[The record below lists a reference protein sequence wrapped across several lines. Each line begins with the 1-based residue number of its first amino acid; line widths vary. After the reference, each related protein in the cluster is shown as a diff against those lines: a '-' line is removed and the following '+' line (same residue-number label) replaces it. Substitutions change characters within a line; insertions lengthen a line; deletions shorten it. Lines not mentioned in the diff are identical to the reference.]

1 MYYSSCFKLTTLSFL
16 LILNKMSKSIHSF
29 CKLPPLL
36 LCAVLLLFNIPALA
50 EVKPGTITG
59 TITTADGQTV
69 PGVTV
74 SLKGNGISAGTVTSE
89 SGRFT
94 FNKVKPGSYTIKVT
108 FVGLA
113 SEEKAVEL
121 ADGQR
126 VTVNFML
133 RENANQIGEVLIS
146 GRKQKYKIDDP
157 SPSLRLNEPLLEV
170 AQNIQVVSSDQIKD
184 QQIFNMLEGVSR
196 NVSGLTMQEHWGNY
210 ARVNARGDRLAPF
223 RNGMNIEATW
233 GPLTE
238 DMSFVDRIEF
248 VKGPAAFML
257 ANGNPSGF
265 YNVVTKKPTGTTSQ
279 VFSFT
284 AGSFNS
290 YRATADFDG
299 VLTKNGKLQ
308 YRLNLMG
315 QLSKSWRPYD
325 FTNRTAIAPVLR
337 YKFDSKNTLTAE
349 YTYQYQRMN
358 AFGTAYLFST
368 DGYATLPRNFTNAPS
383 NSPSSGIRDQ
393 SAFLTYEHTFNSK
406 WKVTAQGAYFYYKQT
421 AYSYW
426 INSISSNGDVD
437 RNLGL
442 WDAVNKNKFAQAFL
456 NGEFNTGKVVHRLLS
471 GLDIGDK
478 YYIPD
483 YFQSSSLDPDPAN
496 PFNIHNPNNGPV
508 TLPVFDRS
516 VPLSERGKNA
526 VNTEKYQSFYV
537 QDELGF
543 FDQKLRLT
551 VAGRYT
557 HATTTDPY
565 AGDTKGHKF
574 TPRFGLSVNIDPTTT
589 AYAVYDQSFVPQTGK
604 VYSGQKVKPIT
615 GNNMELGLKRDWFD
629 GKWNTTLS
637 AYQILKNNQL
647 VIDPDKHGESAANY
661 VLQLGQTKTKGVEFD
676 ARGEIITGLSL
687 MVNYAYTDSK
697 ISKDTD
703 PANVGNP
710 VPGFAKHVTNAW
722 LTYRL
727 QHGSLKGLG
736 FSSGYQW
743 QLDRL
748 PWSLGTGTS
757 DLPNYFRLDAGASYQ
772 VKKMSFALNVNNVL
786 NKYLYSGGHEGLST
800 DGKTVYSWQAEAPT
814 NVRLSIGYK
823 F

>member
-1 MYYSSCFKLTTLSFL
+1 MIQPIQMFRKLLVLSFL
-16 LILNKMSKSIHSF
+16 VVFM
-29 CKLPPLL
+29 
-36 LCAVLLLFNIPALA
+36 LFHIKHALA
-50 EVKPGTITG
+50 EIKPGTVTG
-59 TITTADGQTV
+59 TITTADGEAV

-74 SLKGNGISAGTVTSE
+74 SLKGTGVNAGTITNE

-94 FNKVKPGSYTIKVT
+94 FNKVKPGNYAIKVS
-108 FVGLA
+108 FIGLA
-113 SEEKAVEL
+113 TEEKTIEVT
-121 ADGQR
+121 DGQR
-126 VTVNFML
+126 VVVNFML
-133 RENANQIGEVLIS
+133 RENASQIGEVLIS
-146 GRKQKYKIDDP
+146 GRKQKYKIDEP
-157 SPSLRLNEPLLEV
+157 STSLRLNEPLLEV

-210 ARVNARGDRLAPF
+210 ARVNGRGDRLAPF

-279 VFSFT
+279 AFNFT

-290 YRATADFDG
+290 YRATADLDG
-299 VLTKNGKLQ
+299 VLTKDGKLQ

-337 YKFDSKNTLTAE
+337 YKFDSKNTVTAE

-368 DGYATLPRNFTNAPS
+368 NGYASLPRDFTNAPS
-383 NSPSSGIRDQ
+383 NSPSSGIQDH
-393 SAFLTYEHTFNSK
+393 SAFLTYEHAFNSK
-406 WKVTAQGAYFYYKQT
+406 WKVTAQGAYFYYKQN

-426 INSISSNGDVD
+426 INSIKENGDVN

-456 NGEFNTGKVVHRLLS
+456 NGEFNTGKIVHRLL
-471 GLDIGDK
+471 GGVDIGDK

-483 YFQSSSLDPDPAN
+483 YMQSGSLDPDPAN
-496 PFNIHNPNNGPV
+496 PFNIYHPNNGPV
-508 TLPVFDRS
+508 TLPTFNTS
-516 VPLSERGKNA
+516 QPLSVRGKDF
-526 VNTEKYQSFYV
+526 VTTEKYQSFYA

-543 FDQKLRLT
+543 FDQKVRLT
-551 VAGRYT
+551 IAGRYT
-557 HATTTDPY
+557 HATTTSNPTTGTND
-565 AGDTKGHKF
+565 KKF
-574 TPRFGLSVNIDPTTT
+574 TPRVGLSVSIDPNTS

-604 VYSGQKVKPIT
+604 LFSGEKVKPIT
-615 GNNMELGLKRDWFD
+615 GNNMEIGLKRDWFG

-637 AYQILKNNQL
+637 AYRILKNNQL
-647 VIDPDKHGESAANY
+647 VADPDHNDPAQNY
-661 VLQLGQTKTKGVEFD
+661 MVQLGQTRTKGIEFD

-687 MVNYAYTDSK
+687 MVNWAYTDSK
-697 ISKDTD
+697 ISKNTD
-703 PANVGNP
+703 ASLIGTP
-710 VPGFAKHVTNAW
+710 VPGFAKHVSNAW

-727 QHGSLKGLG
+727 QQGTLKGLG
-736 FSSGYQW
+736 FSTGYQW
-743 QLDRL
+743 QIDRL
-748 PWSLGTGTS
+748 PWSLGSGTA

-772 VKKMSFALNVNNVL
+772 LRKLSFALNVNNVL
-786 NKYLYSGGHEGLST
+786 NKYLYSGGHENYLNT
-800 DGKTVYSWQAEAPT
+800 EGKTVYTWQAEAPT
-814 NVRLSIGYK
+814 NVRLSIGYR

>member
-1 MYYSSCFKLTTLSFL
+1 
-16 LILNKMSKSIHSF
+16 MSKSIHSF

-36 LCAVLLLFNIPALA
+36 LWAVLLLFNIKPALA

-74 SLKGNGISAGTVTSE
+74 SLNGNGISAGTVTSE

-113 SEEKAVEL
+113 PEEKAVEL

-146 GRKQKYKIDDP
+146 GRKQKYKIDAP

-265 YNVVTKKPTGTTSQ
+265 YNVVTKKPTGTTSRA
-279 VFSFT
+279 FSFT
-284 AGSFNS
+284 TGSFNS

-299 VLTKNGKLQ
+299 VLTKDGKLQ

-337 YKFDSKNTLTAE
+337 YKFNSKNTLTAE

-426 INSISSNGDVD
+426 INSINSNGDVD

-483 YFQSSSLDPDPAN
+483 YFQSGSLDPDPAN
-496 PFNIHNPNNGPV
+496 PFNIHNPNNAPV

-604 VYSGQKVKPIT
+604 IYGGQKVKPIT

-647 VIDPDKHGESAANY
+647 VTDPDKHGESAANY

-676 ARGEIITGLSL
+676 TRGEIITGLSL

-736 FSSGYQW
+736 FSTGYQW

-772 VKKMSFALNVNNVL
+772 IKKMSFALNVNNVL

>member
-1 MYYSSCFKLTTLSFL
+1 MNQPLHTFRKLLSFSL
-16 LILNKMSKSIHSF
+16 LVVF
-29 CKLPPLL
+29 
-36 LCAVLLLFNIPALA
+36 LLFNIKPAKA
-50 EVKPGTITG
+50 DVKPGTITG

-74 SLKGNGISAGTVTSE
+74 SLKGDGVNSGTVTNE
-89 SGRFT
+89 NGRFT
-94 FNKVKPGSYTIKVT
+94 FNKVKPGSYTIKAT
-108 FVGLA
+108 FVGLTP
-113 SEEKAVEL
+113 EEKTIEV

-126 VTVNFML
+126 AVANFML

-210 ARVNARGDRLAPF
+210 ARVNGRGDRLAPF

-279 VFSFT
+279 AFNFT

-290 YRATADFDG
+290 YRATADLDG
-299 VLTKNGKLQ
+299 VLTKDGKLQ

-315 QLSKSWRPYD
+315 QMSKSWRPYD

-337 YKFDSKNTLTAE
+337 YKFDSKNTITAE

-368 DGYATLPRNFTNAPS
+368 DGYASLPRDFTNAPS
-383 NSPSSGIRDQ
+383 NSPSSGIKDH
-393 SAFLTYEHTFNSK
+393 SAFLTYEHAFNSK
-406 WKVTAQGAYFYYKQT
+406 WKVTAQGAYFYYKQD

-426 INSISSNGDVD
+426 INSIKANGDVD

-442 WDAVNKNKFAQAFL
+442 WDAVNKNKFAQAFF
-456 NGEFNTGKVVHRLLS
+456 NGEFNTGKIVHRLL
-471 GLDIGDK
+471 GGVDIGDK

-483 YFQSSSLDPDPAN
+483 YLQSGSLDPDPAN

-508 TLPVFDRS
+508 TLPTFDRS
-516 VPLSERGKNA
+516 QPLSVRGA
-526 VNTEKYQSFYV
+526 SSVTTEKYQSFYA

-543 FDQKLRLT
+543 FDQKVRLT
-551 VAGRYT
+551 LAGRYT
-557 HATTTDPY
+557 HAVTTDPY
-565 AGDTKGHKF
+565 ATPKEASSKKF
-574 TPRFGLSVNIDPTTT
+574 TPRVGLSVSIDPSTS
-589 AYAVYDQSFVPQTGK
+589 AYGVYDQSFVPQNGNIF
-604 VYSGQKVKPIT
+604 GGEKVKPIT
-615 GNNMELGLKRDWFD
+615 GNNLEFGIKRDWFD
-629 GKWNTTLS
+629 GKWNTSLS
-637 AYQILKNNQL
+637 AYRILKNNQL
-647 VIDPDKHGESAANY
+647 VADPNHNDPSQNY
-661 VLQLGQTKTKGVEFD
+661 VVQLGQTRTKGIEFD

-687 MVNYAYTDSK
+687 MVNWAYTDSK
-697 ISKDTD
+697 ISKNTD
-703 PANVGNP
+703 ATLIGTP
-710 VPGFAKHVTNAW
+710 VPGFAKHVSNAW

-727 QHGSLKGLG
+727 QHGTLKGLG
-736 FSSGYQW
+736 FSTGYQW
-743 QLDRL
+743 QIDRL

-772 VKKMSFALNVNNVL
+772 IKKLSFALNVNNVL
-786 NKYLYSGGHEGLST
+786 NKYLYSGGHEDYLNAE
-800 DGKTVYSWQAEAPT
+800 GKTVYTWQAEAPT
-814 NVRLSIGYK
+814 NVRLSIGYR